1 MLWLLTDFEDPSM
14 RVKERW
20 EFIKLTR
27 HAFGRTALVLSGG
40 GALGAFHLVRLNLTG
55 TVLHQSARMALRE
68 AARDPGMIVA
78 CKSSFD
84 WHPAAHVVH
93 GWAGTP
99 GAERGGGVEKFPP
112 GGHLAAAVN

>member
-40 GALGAFHLVRLNLTG
+40 GALGAFHLVRDIQALCFICPPEYPQVRLQG
-55 TVLHQSARMALRE
+55 GSRMT
-68 AARDPGMIVA
+68 VA
-78 CKSSFD
+78 C
-84 WHPAAHVVH
+84 
-93 GWAGTP
+93 
-99 GAERGGGVEKFPP
+99 
-112 GGHLAAAVN
+112 N

>member
-40 GALGAFHLVRLNLTG
+40 GALGAFHLVRDVQQAQCFISLPEWPQLRLQG
-55 TVLHQSARMALRE
+55 TQE
-68 AARDPGMIVA
+68 
-78 CKSSFD
+78 
-84 WHPAAHVVH
+84 
-93 GWAGTP
+93 
-99 GAERGGGVEKFPP
+99 
-112 GGHLAAAVN
+112 

>member
-40 GALGAFHLVRLNLTG
+40 GALGAFHLVRDVQPTLSFISPPEWSQVGLQG
-55 TVLHQSARMALRE
+55 TRE
-68 AARDPGMIVA
+68 R
-78 CKSSFD
+78 
-84 WHPAAHVVH
+84 
-93 GWAGTP
+93 
-99 GAERGGGVEKFPP
+99 
-112 GGHLAAAVN
+112 

>member
-40 GALGAFHLVRLNLTG
+40 GALGAFHLVRDIE
-55 TVLHQSARMALRE
+55 QALCCISLPE
-68 AARDPGMIVA
+68 
-78 CKSSFD
+78 
-84 WHPAAHVVH
+84 
-93 GWAGTP
+93 
-99 GAERGGGVEKFPP
+99 
-112 GGHLAAAVN
+112 

>member
-40 GALGAFHLVRLNLTG
+40 GALGAFHLV
-55 TVLHQSARMALRE
+55 SDARQALGFINPSE
-68 AARDPGMIVA
+68 WVPSGAAGDLGPIVA
-78 CKSSFD
+78 HDSHCQ
-84 WHPAAHVVH
+84 WQPEVHVVH
-93 GWAGTP
+93 VWACDP
-99 GAERGGGVEKFPP
+99 GAERGEGR
-112 GGHLAAAVN
+112 